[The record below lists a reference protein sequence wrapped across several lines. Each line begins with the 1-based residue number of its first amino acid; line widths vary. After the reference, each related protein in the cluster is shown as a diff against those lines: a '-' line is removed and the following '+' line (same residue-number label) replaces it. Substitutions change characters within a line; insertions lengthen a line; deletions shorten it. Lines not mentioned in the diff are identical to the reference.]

1 MRIRPL
7 LRNVVVGGLVLG
19 ASAVGAGELQVT
31 KLRTEKI
38 GLYDCK
44 DGTKKGD
51 FARKDFQ
58 GSWQVLQ
65 NTSVVPSSGLLPVS
79 IGGQPYC
86 VKAYTVETNKPMAV
100 SAECGAVVAA
110 AQPKSAATRGLG
122 EECQAKR

>member
-1 MRIRPL
+1 MRVQQR
-7 LRNVVVGGLVLG
+7 LRDVVVMMVVLG
-19 ASAVGAGELQVT
+19 ASAVWAGELQVT

-44 DGTKKGD
+44 DGTKKAD

-58 GSWQVLQ
+58 GSWPVLQ
-65 NTSVVPSSGLLPVS
+65 DQSVVASSGLLPVS
-79 IGGQPYC
+79 VGGQPYC

-100 SAECGAVVAA
+100 SAECGAMVAA

-122 EECQAKR
+122 EECQKR